1 MKTFPLLLAASLCVS
16 TALAQQAPPA
26 KAPATTKTP
35 PAKAPAT
42 KAPAASRPA
51 SGSSTA
57 SAVER
62 DLRIFSDWVSDNVV
76 RVADGIARETPRLA
90 EEFDRQS
97 KRIDKAV
104 DSLTVEGKRE
114 YAIQKKRYSAWE
126 ARQDSLDRLARTPEN
141 AQQAQNRL
149 LGENVAINRARA
161 TEMPDLYSRF
171 IEATRAQRRQWT
183 AAEWSNASAVL
194 DRLNA
199 RYEQV
204 REQLPLEERIRI
216 RSWQGEFRT
225 LEKAREVKGAAA
237 E

>member
-1 MKTFPLLLAASLCVS
+1 MLMKPLSLLLAAVLLSAS
-16 TALAQQAPPA
+16 AALAQQTPA
-26 KAPATTKTP
+26 S
-35 PAKAPAT
+35 KAPAT
-42 KAPAASRPA
+42 KAPASTTRPTA
-51 SGSSTA
+51 SSTA

-62 DLRIFSDWVSDNVV
+62 DLRIFSDWVSDKVG
-76 RVADGIARETPRLA
+76 RVADDVARETPRIT

-114 YAIQKKRYSAWE
+114 YSIQKKRYGSWQ
-126 ARQDSLDRLARTPEN
+126 ARQDSLDRAARTPET
-141 AQQAQNRL
+141 AQQSQDKL
-149 LGENVAINRARA
+149 LGENVTISRARA
-161 TEMPDLYSRF
+161 TELPDLYGRF

-183 AAEWSNASAVL
+183 AADWSNASAVL
-194 DRLNA
+194 GRLNA

-204 REQLPLEERIRI
+204 REQLPLEERVRI

-225 LEKAREVKGAAA
+225 LEKARDVKGVMA